1 MVTGSGVYRC
11 RGLGVRARVGDSVS
25 GPAEALVCGYE
36 STVCLS
42 ALHVGVMFITGVF
55 YHLNRGPLFWSHSLL
70 QLSDPWYNSV
80 VSLQGLGPR
89 VYAII

>member
-25 GPAEALVCGYE
+25 GPGEALVCGYE

-55 YHLNRGPLFWSHSLL
+55 CHLNTEVHCFGPTPYSSSQILGITLWS
-70 QLSDPWYNSV
+70 
-80 VSLQGLGPR
+80 VSKAWGPEFTP
-89 VYAII
+89 